1 MHVLFHSLLRV
12 PAYRLVCL
20 GAGRLSQ
27 LNRTFPWLLQGE
39 RLNKVHHKVR
49 RKVFNKPH
57 HPFRRKCAPCSSNRM
72 QTKKSVVLVA
82 GIALKDS
89 STLSAYTVIVGSYT
103 LPEKSIDL
111 INKLK
116 GKSLSPFFVRNEKG
130 MYHLV
135 AGTFSNKDDADF

>member
-1 MHVLFHSLLRV
+1 MRTLLIKSD
-12 PAYRLVCL
+12 A
-20 GAGRLSQ
+20 
-27 LNRTFPWLLQGE
+27 NE
-39 RLNKVHHKVR
+39 
-49 RKVFNKPH
+49 
-57 HPFRRKCAPCSSNRM
+57 
-72 QTKKSVVLVA
+72 KSVVLVA

-130 MYHLV
+130 MYRLV
-135 AGTFSNKDDADF
+135 AGTFSNKDDADFLMLKLDVDDIDAWILERLVNPG